1 MSKRFFATALTF
13 ALAVVA
19 PMAIAQDKAST
30 DQAGP
35 KLTVTEPMKDFGTV
49 PKGQVL
55 DWSFEIRNTGSKD
68 LEVISAKPA
77 CGCTVADF
85 DKVIKPGQKGKV
97 TAHVDTTNFS
107 GPIAKQVTL
116 ETNDPTTPSAQVT
129 ITAVVKPYVD
139 AYPAG
144 YVRYNMLQG
153 ETDKQTVTIFSE
165 EEQPFEITK
174 IDVPQEWIKVDYKKA
189 EGNDLVPKVGRA
201 GQNQYKFDITV
212 GGPDV
217 KVGPLAE
224 KVKIHTN
231 SKYQPE
237 ISLSLTG
244 IVRPPYRVEPQTV
257 NFGEV
262 APTDTAATRTVVIR
276 SNDLKAP
283 ENFVVSKAESGVPGV
298 IATVTPTDRKGE
310 YNVTLQV
317 AKDTK
322 PGILDGN
329 VLVTTNDKAKSIV
342 TIPVRGT
349 VKAADAQATTSTGSS
364 K

>member
-19 PMAIAQDKAST
+19 PMAIAQEKAST
-30 DQAGP
+30 DQSSP
-35 KLTVTEPMKDFGTV
+35 KLTVVEPMKDFGTV

-55 DWSFEIRNTGSKD
+55 DWSFELRNTGTKD

-107 GPIAKQVTL
+107 GPIAKAVTL
-116 ETNDPTTPSAQVT
+116 ETNDPNTPSAQVT

-153 ETDKQTVTIFSE
+153 EADKQTVTLYSE
-165 EEQPFEITK
+165 DEQPFEI
-174 IDVPQEWIKVDYKKA
+174 IKVEAPQDWVKVEYKKA
-189 EGNDLVPKVGRA
+189 EGADIIPKVGRV

-224 KVKIHTN
+224 KIKIHTN

-237 ISLSLTG
+237 MSISVAG
-244 IVRPPYRVEPQTV
+244 IVRPPFRVEPQSV

-262 APTDTAATRTVVIR
+262 APTDSAATRTITFR
-276 SNDLKAP
+276 SNDLKTP
-283 ENFVVSKAESGVPGV
+283 ESFVVTKAESGVAGV
-298 IATVTPTDRKGE
+298 TAEVKPTDRKGE
-310 YNVTLQV
+310 YSVTLQV

-322 PGILDGN
+322 PGVLDGN
-329 VLVTTNDKAKSIV
+329 VLVHTNDKAKAVV
-342 TIPVRGT
+342 TIPVKGT
-349 VKAADAQATTSTGSS
+349 VKAAEQAASTGAS

>member
-13 ALAVVA
+13 ALAIAAPLAVA
-19 PMAIAQDKAST
+19 QEKAST
-30 DQAGP
+30 DQGGP
-35 KLTVTEPMKDFGTV
+35 KLSVVEPMKDFGTV

-55 DWSFEIRNTGSKD
+55 DWSFELRNTGTKD

-107 GPIAKQVTL
+107 GPIAKAVTL
-116 ETNDPTTPSAQVT
+116 ETNDPNTPSAQVT

-153 ETDKQTVTIFSE
+153 ETDKQTVTLYSE
-165 EEQPFEITK
+165 DEQPFEITK
-174 IDVPQEWIKVDYKKA
+174 IEAPQDWIKVEYKKA
-189 EGNDLVPKVGRA
+189 EGNDVVPKVGRA

-224 KVKIHTN
+224 KVKIYTN
-231 SKYQPE
+231 SKFQPE
-237 ISLSLTG
+237 VSLSISG
-244 IVRPPYRVEPQTV
+244 IVRPPYRVDPTTV
-257 NFGEV
+257 NFGDV
-262 APTDTAATRTVVIR
+262 APTDTGATRTITIR

-283 ENFVVSKAESGVPGV
+283 ENFVVTKAESGVAGV
-298 IATVTPTDRKGE
+298 TAEVKPTERKGE
-310 YNVTLQV
+310 YSVTLQV

-322 PGILDGN
+322 PGVLDGN
-329 VLVTTNDKAKSIV
+329 VLVHTNDKARAVV
-342 TIPVRGT
+342 TIPVKGT
-349 VKAADAQATTSTGSS
+349 VKAAEQQTAATGAT